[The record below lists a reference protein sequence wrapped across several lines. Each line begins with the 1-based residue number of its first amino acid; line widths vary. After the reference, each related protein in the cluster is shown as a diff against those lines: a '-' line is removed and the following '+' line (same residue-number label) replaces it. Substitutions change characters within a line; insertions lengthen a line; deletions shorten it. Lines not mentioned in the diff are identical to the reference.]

1 MEDMSGEIAGFI
13 RQATVDAATD
23 DRVNNGVGPPA
34 DGIKIDFDGKEEP
47 LDR

>member
-1 MEDMSGEIAGFI
+1 MEDLSGDIAGFI
-13 RQATVDAATD
+13 CQPTVDAAAE
-23 DRVNNGVGPPA
+23 DRENNGVGPPA